1 MKTRKYFF
9 IPCILV
15 IVISISISRCK
26 TPVETKEIL
35 TDTLIVASTD
45 YTTAQADTVK
55 TVTDTIKTI
64 ADIIASRTPL
74 TLIIKNLASPT
85 APLIVGIYNSKY
97 KFLYKEGR
105 MKEYTFVPKGN
116 TLTACIT
123 DINYGEIAVVIYQD
137 MNSNGKFDKNFI
149 GMPTEAYCL
158 SNNYKPRLKAPDYD
172 DCKFDYNSATT
183 MITMNLIK

>member
-1 MKTRKYFF
+1 MKTRKYFI

-35 TDTLIVASTD
+35 TDTLTIVSTD
-45 YTTAQADTVK
+45 DTTAQADTVK
-55 TVTDTIKTI
+55 TVIHTIKTI
-64 ADIIASRTPL
+64 ADRIPSREPL
-74 TLIIKNLASPT
+74 TIIIKNLASPT
-85 APLIVGIYNSKY
+85 APLIVGIYNSKN

-105 MKEYTFVPKGN
+105 LKEYTFVPKGN
-116 TLTACIT
+116 TLTANIT

-149 GMPTEAYCL
+149 GMPTEGYCF
-158 SNNYKPRLKAPDYD
+158 SNNFKPAVKAPDYD
-172 DCKFDYNSATT
+172 DCKFNYDSTT
-183 MITMNLIK
+183 KTVSMNLIK